1 MDAAP
6 HEGAPSAIDV
16 EALAA
21 YTRSTNLVRLEA
33 IHPGCVR
40 RAGTV
45 SSLGTRR

>member
-6 HEGAPSAIDV
+6 PVRAPSAIDV

-33 IHPGCVR
+33 IQPGCAR

-45 SSLGTRR
+45 SSLGSRR